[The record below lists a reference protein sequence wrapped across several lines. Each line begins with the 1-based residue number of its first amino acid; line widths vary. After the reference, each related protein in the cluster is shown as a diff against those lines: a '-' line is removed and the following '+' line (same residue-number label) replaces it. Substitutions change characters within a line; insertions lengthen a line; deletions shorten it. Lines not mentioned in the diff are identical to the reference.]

1 MVKVVIVDTGV
12 ITDLLNETN
21 GVSLLNNTISSDYE
35 DTYGHGTA
43 IYGILRKTKDI
54 ADIFIVKVSDN
65 ETEITE
71 NELIFSLDYIY
82 NNLDPDIINISLGLN
97 IVNDSEKLY
106 RICKKLTDKGIIIV
120 SAFDNLGAI
129 SYPAAFDNVIGVTT
143 GDHCH
148 KTTDFEYNE
157 SCICNI
163 AAKGN
168 TQRLL
173 WTSPKI
179 ILLGGN
185 SFACAHVTTELIKA
199 ISFGLKTKEELLDH
213 IKNKAICV
221 YHNNFIFENNTPDFK
236 IRKAV
241 LFPFSK
247 EMHALIRFSDLLN
260 FSIVDIF
267 SDKYSFY
274 NGRKVSDV
282 LVNYDKTDYTI
293 KSIESINLD
302 DFDTIILGHMD
313 YLEELKIDYNA
324 LIEKCMNENKNIF
337 SFEKITICEKYKNYY
352 YPNVTLNHLP
362 QKQFGKLYRISKPV
376 LGIFGTSSKQGKFT
390 LQLEIRKRLLSL
402 GYEVGQIGSEPNSF
416 LFGMDYTFP
425 FGYNST
431 VEIKEFDI
439 IHYLNYLM
447 NDLANKND
455 IIIVG
460 SQSGTIPYDFGNLSQ
475 YPLQQYS
482 FLLGTQPD
490 AVVLCVNPFD
500 SIEYIRKTLSFIES
514 SSDSKVIA
522 LVMFPLDYEDDW
534 KGAFGKKKVLSESEI
549 SLLLDKYSYEF
560 EIKAFKLDDKEHI
573 DILINEIIGFF
584 S

>member
-1 MVKVVIVDTGV
+1 M
-12 ITDLLNETN
+12 
-21 GVSLLNNTISSDYE
+21 
-35 DTYGHGTA
+35 
-43 IYGILRKTKDI
+43 
-54 ADIFIVKVSDN
+54 
-65 ETEITE
+65 
-71 NELIFSLDYIY
+71 
-82 NNLDPDIINISLGLN
+82 
-97 IVNDSEKLY
+97 
-106 RICKKLTDKGIIIV
+106 
-120 SAFDNLGAI
+120 
-129 SYPAAFDNVIGVTT
+129 
-143 GDHCH
+143 
-148 KTTDFEYNE
+148 
-157 SCICNI
+157 
-163 AAKGN
+163 
-168 TQRLL
+168 
-173 WTSPKI
+173 
-179 ILLGGN
+179 
-185 SFACAHVTTELIKA
+185 
-199 ISFGLKTKEELLDH
+199 
-213 IKNKAICV
+213 
-221 YHNNFIFENNTPDFK
+221 
-236 IRKAV
+236 
-241 LFPFSK
+241 
-247 EMHALIRFSDLLN
+247 
-260 FSIVDIF
+260 
-267 SDKYSFY
+267 
-274 NGRKVSDV
+274 
-282 LVNYDKTDYTI
+282 
-293 KSIESINLD
+293 
-302 DFDTIILGHMD
+302 
-313 YLEELKIDYNA
+313 
-324 LIEKCMNENKNIF
+324 
-337 SFEKITICEKYKNYY
+337 
-352 YPNVTLNHLP
+352 
-362 QKQFGKLYRISKPV
+362 
-376 LGIFGTSSKQGKFT
+376 
-390 LQLEIRKRLLSL
+390 
-402 GYEVGQIGSEPNSF
+402 GQIGSEPNSF